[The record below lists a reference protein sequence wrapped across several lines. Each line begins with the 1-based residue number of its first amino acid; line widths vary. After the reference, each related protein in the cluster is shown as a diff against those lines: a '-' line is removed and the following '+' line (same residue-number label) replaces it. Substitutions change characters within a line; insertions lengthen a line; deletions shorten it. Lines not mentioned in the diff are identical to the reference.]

1 MMESCGDD
9 EAVIWGHQGS
19 GTDSPAVVPDAVWWV
34 VMKLGILRVQY
45 SLLMPTTTPAWSYW
59 VYGVMCWIGL
69 MILWAFTRNLLDP
82 EAGSFQGCCNEHGC
96 VPPDLLWKFP
106 AFHWLLKKLTCKL
119 DRVPKNVCPL
129 LLFSFPPSP
138 DVLCPSKSGKPSS
151 DLVPVKC
158 LVCHSDII
166 VTRQVTRQAA
176 VWLCQLWF

>member
-69 MILWAFTRNLLDP
+69 MILWASTRNLLDQRLVP
-82 EAGSFQGCCNEHGC
+82 FRVAVMNMDVFLQTFFGSFQRSIGYSRSLHANWIE
-96 VPPDLLWKFP
+96 F
-106 AFHWLLKKLTCKL
+106 LKTFALSFYFRFLPHQMCSAL
-119 DRVPKNVCPL
+119 QSLANLPL
-129 LLFSFPPSP
+129 I
-138 DVLCPSKSGKPSS
+138 SS
-151 DLVPVKC
+151 
-158 LVCHSDII
+158 
-166 VTRQVTRQAA
+166 Q
-176 VWLCQLWF
+176 